1 MVSARPKRSGR
12 KPIKARVEVRLKVDG
27 QCVFG
32 FGLSQILE
40 AVDNAGSIKAAAK
53 SLGKSYRH
61 IWGRIK
67 EAEAAWGEQLV
78 RTRVGGQG
86 TSRSSLTDRAVQLLS
101 DYNSLRNRV
110 VEVVQKEF
118 PTPFEVS

>member
-12 KPIKARVEVRLKVDG
+12 KPIKARVEVRLQVDG
-27 QCVFG
+27 RCVFG

-40 AVDNAGSIKAAAK
+40 AVGTSGSIKAAAK
-53 SLGKSYRH
+53 SIGKSYRH
-61 IWGRIK
+61 VWGRIK
-67 EAEAAWGEQLV
+67 EAEEAWGEQLV

-86 TSRSSLTDRAVQLLS
+86 TSRSSLTDQAAQLLT
-101 DYNSLRNRV
+101 DYAAMRSRV
-110 VEVVQKEF
+110 IEVVQEKF